1 MLDRVWEADNLII
14 MKMKPYF
21 NVAGPCVPGEHYMLP
36 AQERCQGIP
45 ELIDRKQY
53 FVIHAAQVFP
63 PDVVDAIFEV
73 TQGQPWLVNA
83 IACEIVEEI
92 LHYDTALP
100 ILPEYVVQAVET
112 IMQQRGT
119 HIDSLMERLTEERV
133 RKIVE
138 PVILGNAERYDLLDD
153 DYRFVLD
160 LGLLREDDRQLK
172 PANRIYGEIMIRTLN
187 FRTQQEIEDLL
198 PHADLPFYL
207 KEGRLNMTVLLQ
219 DFQQFWRENSDIWQ
233 EKFDYKEAAPHL
245 ILQAFLQRILNNGG
259 HIIREMAGGG
269 NVWISV
275 WNIRTSVIPSNSK
288 FAMIRRSS
296 ERAKIS

>member
-1 MLDRVWEADNLII
+1 

-92 LHYDTALP
+92 LHYDTTLP

-133 RKIVE
+133 RRIVE

-160 LGLLREDDRQLK
+160 LGV
-172 PANRIYGEIMIRTLN
+172 I
-187 FRTQQEIEDLL
+187 
-198 PHADLPFYL
+198 
-207 KEGRLNMTVLLQ
+207 EGR
-219 DFQQFWRENSDIWQ
+219 
-233 EKFDYKEAAPHL
+233 
-245 ILQAFLQRILNNGG
+245 
-259 HIIREMAGGG
+259 
-269 NVWISV
+269 
-275 WNIRTSVIPSNSK
+275 
-288 FAMIRRSS
+288 
-296 ERAKIS
+296 

>member
-1 MLDRVWEADNLII
+1 
-14 MKMKPYF
+14 
-21 NVAGPCVPGEHYMLP
+21 
-36 AQERCQGIP
+36 
-45 ELIDRKQY
+45 
-53 FVIHAAQVFP
+53 
-63 PDVVDAIFEV
+63 
-73 TQGQPWLVNA
+73 
-83 IACEIVEEI
+83 
-92 LHYDTALP
+92 LP

-133 RKIVE
+133 RRIVE